1 MRMRWL
7 WLLLLLLIPVLM
19 MPAAALEGWLYYRDI
34 TISNSLDQELTDY
47 QVKIVLD
54 TYSLILGGKMRSD
67 CGDIRFTD
75 SGGNLLPYWVEPGTC
90 NSQNTVIWVKVP
102 YIPANGQTTIKLVY
116 GNPSAGSLSDV
127 SSVFIREIDG
137 VAGSWLLDEG
147 SGTTVYDTSG
157 NSNHGTIYGA
167 AWIDGIRGK
176 ALNFDGVDD
185 YVEIPHSDSLN
196 LNELTVVAWF
206 NSTYQ
211 GAWFRAIVTKYGYTT
226 IAQSWGLGWM
236 NTNQLGFYIRDANNV
251 KDTASATTGEGLDGN
266 WHFLAGVA
274 SSTEVQFWMD
284 GELKSSVSRTAGDFR
299 NDRPVTLARHITTYV
314 PEAID
319 DVLIFNRALNSEE
332 IVTLYNNRV
341 YTTPNYPGKALIHAY
356 ASQEPSTSIGEEQAT
371 PPDLKVTSLTVP
383 SQLTVQQ
390 PFNIGVV
397 VKNAG
402 NNPAGS
408 FKVGIYVDNSKVAEQ
423 TVSSLDIDEEV
434 QLTFSITV
442 NQPGNHVIKAVADI
456 YNEVEESI
464 ETNNEMSV
472 LRYLTAPDLAVTG
485 IDVQSSAVI
494 GETVNI
500 TATVENVGDATASNV
515 KISLVVTLYGEVQYS
530 EERLVTLAP
539 QQSTELVFSFIPS
552 QAGTHI
558 IRVVA
563 DPEDEFVEHSEDN
576 NTATASVLVYPPQ
589 TPPDSPTDPNP
600 GAGMFPYPTPPP
612 VGGKTFREIYEP
624 LTLRTYNL
632 PLEAMSLIAVL
643 GISVV
648 GYGFGVFR
656 GTVNF
661 FFLSVVYFIVSTFL
675 GWSMFIAAGLL
686 AVATMLL
693 VVTVA
698 FIRED

>member
-1 MRMRWL
+1 MRVRWL
-7 WLLLLLLIPVLM
+7 WLLLLPLILVLM
-19 MPAAALEGWLYYRDI
+19 MPAAALDGWLYYRDI

-75 SGGNLLPYWVEPGTC
+75 AGGNLLPYWIEPGTC

-147 SGTTVYDTSG
+147 SGTTVCDTSG
-157 NSNHGTIYGA
+157 NNNHGTIYGGVE
-167 AWIDGIRGK
+167 WIDGIRGK
-176 ALNFDGVDD
+176 ALNFDGVND
-185 YVEIPHSDSLN
+185 YVDIPHSSSLN

-206 NSTYQ
+206 KSTYS
-211 GAWFRAIVTKYGYTT
+211 GAWFTTIVIKYGYTT
-226 IAQSWGLGWM
+226 GTTPPSWGLGWID
-236 NTNQLGFYIRDANNV
+236 TNLLGFYIRDASKVRN
-251 KDTASATTGEGLDGN
+251 TASATTGEGLDGN

-284 GELKSSVSRTAGDFR
+284 GVLKSSVSRTAGDFR
-299 NDRPVTLARHITTYV
+299 NTNPVSFARHQGIYV

-332 IVTLYNNRV
+332 IITLYSNRA
-341 YTTPNYPGKALIHAY
+341 YTTPNYPGKALIRAY
-356 ASQEPSTSIGEEQAT
+356 ASQEPSIAVGNEVVLLPDITVTNIST
-371 PPDLKVTSLTVP
+371 PALIA
-383 SQLTVQQ
+383 VQQ
-390 PFNIGVV
+390 PFNVDV
-397 VKNAG
+397 KVKNIG
-402 NNPAGS
+402 NKPAGS
-408 FKVGIYVDNSKVAEQ
+408 LKVGIYVDSSKVAEQ
-423 TVSSLDIDEEV
+423 TVNSLDTDEEV
-434 QLTFSITV
+434 QLSFSITV
-442 NQPGNHVIKAVADI
+442 NQPGNHIIKAMVDI
-456 YNEVEESI
+456 YNEVEESV

-472 LRYLTAPDLAVTG
+472 LRYVAAPDLTVTS
-485 IDVQSSAVI
+485 IDVQSSAVV

-515 KISLVVTLYGEVQYS
+515 KISLVVTLYGEVKYS
-530 EERLVTLAP
+530 SERRVTLAP
-539 QQSTELVFSFIPS
+539 QQSTELAFSFRPS
-552 QAGTHI
+552 QAGTHV

-563 DPEDEFVEHSEDN
+563 DSEDEFVELNEFN
-576 NTATASVLVYPPQ
+576 NTATASVSVSTSQAPPV
-589 TPPDSPTDPNP
+589 PSPD
-600 GAGMFPYPTPPP
+600 GGVFPYPTPP